1 MNYSDRGYYPFQA
14 RVRESLVGGRA
25 VPPPGLGVP
34 AGLRSAARAGAAEA
48 PFCLAAWSPAW
59 QSWVAG
65 PVGSMS
71 GRAWRARVS
80 ASWSWPSHASD
91 FALTPRQMTWVM

>member
-34 AGLRSAARAGAAEA
+34 AGLRSAERASAAEA
-48 PFCLAAWSPAW
+48 TFCLDA
-59 QSWVAG
+59 
-65 PVGSMS
+65 
-71 GRAWRARVS
+71 
-80 ASWSWPSHASD
+80 
-91 FALTPRQMTWVM
+91 